1 METIPPELVTAKNST
16 LMFVKKGLNI
26 SNIVFFKLRS
36 WNIEYLDEMLQI
48 TWKEQICTGGQL

>member
-1 METIPPELVTAKNST
+1 METIPPELETAKSST

-48 TWKEQICTGGQL
+48 TWKEQICTVGQL